1 AMKLQGFA
9 KYLKSEKVTAIH
21 TAVTNLN
28 TFQFPMCLV
37 ELKDFLSMGQLVCH
51 EAARATGQLR
61 CFDRP
66 EEVVDL
72 SLLSGI
78 VFISH
83 QWAGFDHPDPEG
95 EHYQAILVAIRGMSE
110 RGLKCGYIWVDYTS
124 IPQANAFQQQA
135 AINSLA
141 VYASLCSALVSVAP
155 NCKHADTG
163 ADLNVQT
170 YCARGWCRLELLSF
184 KTGTCKAEDDERA
197 AYLCDGLSFKSI
209 QESDVALE
217 DDLVLHVLGGSF
229 TCCSRCHPGGVQ
241 CDRQKTRDVLLGIYW
256 RLLAMRRDGDM
267 QYVIEAD
274 RILQLVQMEVEK
286 YFPAYTWY
294 RSAGHEEM
302 QELFDGYLPLLHK

>member
-1 AMKLQGFA
+1 MFLLRK
-9 KYLKSEKVTAIH
+9 T
-21 TAVTNLN
+21 LN
-28 TFQFPMCLV
+28 P
-37 ELKDFLSMGQLVCH
+37 KPLS
-51 EAARATGQLR
+51 
-61 CFDRP
+61 CFIF
-66 EEVVDL
+66 
-72 SLLSGI
+72 SLLLPLCFSP
-78 VFISH
+78 VTLN
-83 QWAGFDHPDPEG
+83 PNV
-95 EHYQAILVAIRGMSE
+95 HYEPARGMSE

-184 KTGTCKAEDDERA
+184 KTGTCKAEDDETGSVLTVLHTLAVMGIMPENTTRILLIPRGREAEERA

-267 QYVIEAD
+267 HLGLATLNP
-274 RILQLVQMEVEK
+274 IL
-286 YFPAYTWY
+286 
-294 RSAGHEEM
+294 
-302 QELFDGYLPLLHK
+302 